1 MKENLME
8 QLKSQYVELVKKG
21 LLLQQEG
28 DMQAFALNAQ
38 KKEQVAEKMQHL
50 SRAR

>member
-1 MKENLME
+1 
-8 QLKSQYVELVKKG
+8 

-28 DMQAFALNAQ
+28 DMQAFALNAH